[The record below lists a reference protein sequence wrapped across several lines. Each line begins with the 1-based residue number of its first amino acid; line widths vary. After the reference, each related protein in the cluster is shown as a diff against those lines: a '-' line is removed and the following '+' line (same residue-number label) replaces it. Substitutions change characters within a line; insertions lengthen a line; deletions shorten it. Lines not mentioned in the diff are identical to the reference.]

1 MKTCTKKLP
10 STSKDILNKAG
21 TIKASTIKA
30 STKGTI
36 KFQVKK
42 ITVKGKQYYEAICSI
57 DGLKPTK
64 LSKVDTDCT
73 LFENKSGIVSACNAR
88 ANKLSCKSCIILPV
102 E

>member
-10 STSKDILNKAG
+10 
-21 TIKASTIKA
+21 IKANTNEAIK
-30 STKGTI
+30 TNGTI

-42 ITVKGKQYYEAICSI
+42 TTVKGKEYYEAVCNI

-64 LSKVDTDCT
+64 LSKMATDCT
-73 LFENKSGIVSACNAR
+73 LFENKSAIVSACNAR
-88 ANKLSCKSCIILPV
+88 ATKLSCKSHIILPT

>member
-10 STSKDILNKAG
+10 STSKDSTNKAG
-21 TIKASTIKA
+21 TIKASTNK
-30 STKGTI
+30 TKGTI

-42 ITVKGKQYYEAICSI
+42 TTVKGKQYYEAICSI

-88 ANKLSCKSCIILPV
+88 ANKLSCKSCIVLPV

>member
-10 STSKDILNKAG
+10 NTSKDSTNKAD
-21 TIKASTIKA
+21 TIKASANK
-30 STKGTI
+30 TKGTI

-42 ITVKGKQYYEAICSI
+42 TTVKGKQYYEAICSI

-88 ANKLSCKSCIILPV
+88 ANKLSCKSCIVLPV